1 MTTGQVDLILT
12 FLLLLALVHRR
23 GDWRIVGTLALAFIA
38 SSIVGPQTHGID
50 RQVALSALDTVI
62 VLLMLEPWTH
72 DGDMRAYTVGFIGLA
87 KLGCR
92 LLYTSAS
99 YTSHTLF
106 AIMINCAFAAQVIV
120 AGGFVDAL
128 GLWLDRNLRLFFP
141 RRYKLLRDGAH

>member
-1 MTTGQVDLILT
+1 MTTGQVDLALT

-50 RQVALSALDTVI
+50 RQVALSVLDTVI

-72 DGDMRAYTVGFIGLA
+72 DGDMRAYTVGFLGLA
-87 KLGCR
+87 KLGSR

-99 YTSHTLF
+99 YANHTLF
-106 AIMINCAFAAQVIV
+106 AIMINCAFAAQVMV